1 MQRPPVIDTLCRVA
15 TPEGCEITLRIA
27 GPMTRARAWLLD
39 FFIRVA
45 VWIVMAIIA
54 GFTGKFGAGVFMVS
68 AFLLEWFYPIL
79 FEVYLRGQT
88 PGKRVCHLVVLHDD
102 GRPVGWGASFVRNT
116 LRFVDFFPFFY
127 AAGFVTS
134 LLNRDGKR
142 LGDLAAGTVV
152 VHLESSRADDDLGQE
167 RERVVSGTLPP
178 PVALT
183 MEEQQALIEYRN
195 RVAQLTE
202 ERSFELAELLEP
214 LTGAVRP
221 QEARLRLLKMANF
234 LLGER

>member
-1 MQRPPVIDTLCRVA
+1 MKRPLVIDTLHRVA

-39 FFIRVA
+39 FLIRVA
-45 VWIVMAIIA
+45 LWIAMAFVA
-54 GFTGKFGAGVFMVS
+54 GFAGRFGFGLFMVA
-68 AFLLEWFYPIL
+68 AFLLEWFYPVL
-79 FEVYLRGQT
+79 FEVYMHGQT
-88 PGKRVCHLVVLHDD
+88 PGKRACKLVVLHDD

-116 LRFVDFFPFFY
+116 LRFIDFFPIFY

-152 VHLESSRADDDLGQE
+152 AHFESGNTALPGE
-167 RERVVSGTLPP
+167 HNVVVTGAEPP
-178 PVALT
+178 PVPLSI
-183 MEEQQALIEYRN
+183 EEQQALIEYRS
-195 RVAQLTE
+195 RAAQLTE
-202 ERSFELAELLEP
+202 ERSFELAELLVP
-214 LTGAVRP
+214 LTGNLRP
-221 QEARLRLLKMANF
+221 QEARLKLLKMANF